1 MLEAQL
7 DKASREYIRAI
18 KDTAIYKNYRT
29 QLERIKQ
36 QPEIYN
42 QVNEFRRRNYEI
54 QNTSQVDELFDKIDA
69 FEREYEKF
77 RENPIVDEFL
87 RAELALCRMMQKIDI
102 MITEELDFDMGSVC

>member
-1 MLEAQL
+1 MLDKQL

-36 QPEIYN
+36 YPDLYK
-42 QVNEFRRRNYEI
+42 QVNEFRQRNYEI
-54 QNTSQVDELFDKIDA
+54 QNTEQVDELFDKIDA

-102 MITEELDFDMGSVC
+102 FITEELDFDMGSVC

>member
-1 MLEAQL
+1 MLEEQL

-36 QPEIYN
+36 YPELYR
-42 QVNEFRRRNYEI
+42 QVNDFRRRNYEI

-87 RAELALCRMMQKIDI
+87 RAELGLCRMMQKIDI
-102 MITEELDFDMGSVC
+102 FITEELDFDMGSVC

>member
-1 MLEAQL
+1 MLDKQL

-36 QPEIYN
+36 YPDLYK
-42 QVNEFRRRNYEI
+42 QVNEFRQRTYEI
-54 QNTSQVDELFDKIDA
+54 QNTEQVDELFDKIDA

-102 MITEELDFDMGSVC
+102 FITEELDFDMGSVC